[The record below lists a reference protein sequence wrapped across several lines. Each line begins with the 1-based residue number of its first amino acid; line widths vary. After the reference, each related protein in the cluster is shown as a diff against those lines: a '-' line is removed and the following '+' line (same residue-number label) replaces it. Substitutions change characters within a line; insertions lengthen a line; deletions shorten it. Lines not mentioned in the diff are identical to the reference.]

1 MKNLGLRVRLLLFFI
16 GISCIVWLVS
26 GAVSLRESREKVDG
40 FFDQYQM
47 LLARQLASADWSK
60 AVPGAQKST
69 DRIIDKVRGADEE
82 DEAIGFAVFDAAGHR
97 IFHDNENGG
106 DFIYRPRLGEF
117 VEQRVDG
124 KKWRIVWI
132 ASADG
137 KYAIAVG
144 QELEYREET
153 ALDIAEE
160 FLYPWLG
167 GLLALLTASI
177 WFIGREFVPLR
188 RLAAGLEQRSP
199 KDLSPLD
206 DVSLPRE
213 IKPLTSAINRL
224 LGQVDNMVRW
234 EKSFIADSAH
244 ELRSPLTALKVQLEV
259 LQLSQNDPDAR
270 HSAVTKME
278 QGIERCARLV
288 EQLLMLSKLEKATV
302 TAAEEKIDWH
312 RLTETTIEEY
322 RPLMEKKRQLF
333 QCHIGEGAPIE
344 QGNLLLLSVLLR
356 NLIDNAI
363 RYSPLSAHITLTV
376 AAGQIKV
383 VNTGILEIAQY
394 LPRLGERFFRPAGQN
409 ESGSGLGLSIV
420 EKIAALHGCKVKFS
434 ADGGIFSVIVVPL

>member
-40 FFDQYQM
+40 FLISIKCCWHGS
-47 LLARQLASADWSK
+47 LLRRIGQKRCRAPK
-60 AVPGAQKST
+60 KST
-69 DRIIDKVRGADEE
+69 NRIIDKVRGADEE
-82 DEAIGFAVFDAAGHR
+82 DEAIGFAVFDAAGR
-97 IFHDNENGG
+97 RVFHDNENGG
-106 DFIYRPRLGEF
+106 DFIYRPQLGRF

-124 KKWRIVWI
+124 EKWRIVWI

-137 KYAIAVG
+137 KYTIAVG

-167 GLLALLTASI
+167 GLLVLLAASI

-188 RLAAGLEQRSP
+188 RLAAGLERRSP

-224 LGQVDNMVRW
+224 LGQVDDMIRR

-259 LQLSQNDPDAR
+259 LQLSQNDPGAR
-270 HSAVTKME
+270 HSAVAKME

-288 EQLLMLSKLEKATV
+288 EQLLMLSKLENATIP
-302 TAAEEKIDWH
+302 ASEEKNRLASSGGDRH
-312 RLTETTIEEY
+312 R
-322 RPLMEKKRQLF
+322 R
-333 QCHIGEGAPIE
+333 
-344 QGNLLLLSVLLR
+344 V
-356 NLIDNAI
+356 
-363 RYSPLSAHITLTV
+363 SA
-376 AAGQIKV
+376 
-383 VNTGILEIAQY
+383 
-394 LPRLGERFFRPAGQN
+394 
-409 ESGSGLGLSIV
+409 
-420 EKIAALHGCKVKFS
+420 
-434 ADGGIFSVIVVPL
+434 ADGEKGAAVSM